1 MGWFD
6 DDADDPGNSLRA
18 LADIG
23 RVRHLLDQAELRAVR
38 RARLERAS
46 WAEIAVRL
54 GVTRQAAW
62 EKWRD
67 LDDDAGSPAEESE
80 QILGRAVAG
89 VTRRL
94 KGTIALPDVVG
105 LSFADA
111 RDIVRN
117 AGLTPVQA
125 DPDIPTPPPADWGSY
140 RVVRQYPD
148 SGTRLRVNSQVRLW
162 IDRGGES
169 GVREPRRPAPP
180 SRELSG
186 ELDLPTVVGE

>member
-1 MGWFD
+1 MTDGRSAWDEGRRAWKRLVGWFD
-6 DDADDPGNSLRA
+6 DDADDSGNSLRA

-23 RVRHLLDQAELRAVR
+23 RVRHLLDQAELRAVK
-38 RARLERAS
+38 RARRERAS

-80 QILGRAVAG
+80 RILGRAVAG
-89 VTRRL
+89 GTRRV
-94 KGTIALPDVVG
+94 KGTVAVPDVVG

-117 AGLTPVQA
+117 AGLAPVQA
-125 DPDIPTPPPADWGSY
+125 DPD
-140 RVVRQYPD
+140 
-148 SGTRLRVNSQVRLW
+148 
-162 IDRGGES
+162 
-169 GVREPRRPAPP
+169 
-180 SRELSG
+180 
-186 ELDLPTVVGE
+186 TVVGE